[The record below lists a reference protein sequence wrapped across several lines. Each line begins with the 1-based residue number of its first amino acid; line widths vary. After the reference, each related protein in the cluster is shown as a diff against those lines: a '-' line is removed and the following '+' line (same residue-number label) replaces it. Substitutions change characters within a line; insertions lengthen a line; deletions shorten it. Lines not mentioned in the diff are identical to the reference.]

1 MSSGFDVQIV
11 PFSYRMGPEHPHT
24 TLARL
29 NTKMSGR
36 PLMTTALPGL
46 PEPRQ
51 GKVREVYDLG
61 HKILII
67 STDRLSAFDVVMA
80 NGVNDKGRIL
90 NQMSDFWF
98 RHLAGL
104 GPHHVTST
112 VDEEIAAA
120 AGLSHA
126 EYTALDLNGRCMLA
140 RKAQP
145 VLVECVARGY
155 ITGSLYKQYR
165 QEGGSI
171 LGLDLPPG
179 LLDGDELETPIFTP
193 ATKAQAGHDENISYA
208 EAAATIG
215 EDLAA
220 RLRNWTLALYN
231 QAREHAATRGLI
243 LADTKF
249 EFGIADNG
257 ELIWIDEALSPDS
270 SRFWEADQWK
280 PGGPQPGFDK
290 QFVRD
295 WLEQSGWNKQ
305 PPGPE
310 LPESIISQ
318 TREKY
323 VQAFERI
330 VGKPFTLA

>member
-1 MSSGFDVQIV
+1 
-11 PFSYRMGPEHPHT
+11 
-24 TLARL
+24 
-29 NTKMSGR
+29 MSGR
-36 PLMTTALPGL
+36 PLLTTALPGL
-46 PEPRQ
+46 PEPRR

-61 HKILII
+61 DQILII

-80 NGVNDKGRIL
+80 NGVPDKGRIL

-98 RHLAGL
+98 RHLEAI
-104 GPHHVTST
+104 GPHHVIST
-112 VDEEIAAA
+112 DDDEIARA
-120 AGLSHA
+120 AGISTSEFAAIGLK
-126 EYTALDLNGRCMLA
+126 GRCTLA

-171 LGLDLPPG
+171 LGLDLPSG
-179 LLDGDELETPIFTP
+179 LIDGDELPAPIFTP
-193 ATKAQAGHDENISYA
+193 ATKAQSGHDENISYA

-220 RLRNWTLALYN
+220 KLRDWTLALYHA
-231 QAREHAATRGLI
+231 ARQHAATRGLI

-249 EFGIADNG
+249 EFGLTPAG

-310 LPESIISQ
+310 LPESIITQ

-330 VGKPFTLA
+330 VGKPFVYA

>member
-1 MSSGFDVQIV
+1 MYA
-11 PFSYRMGPEHPHT
+11 P
-24 TLARL
+24 
-29 NTKMSGR
+29 
-36 PLMTTALPGL
+36 PLLTTALPGL
-46 PEPRQ
+46 PEPRR

-61 HKILII
+61 DQILII

-80 NGVNDKGRIL
+80 NGVPDKGRIL

-98 RHLAGL
+98 GHLAGL
-104 GPHHVTST
+104 GPHHVIST
-112 VDEEIAAA
+112 QDDEIAAT
-120 AGLSHA
+120 AGLSAA
-126 EYTALDLNGRCMLA
+126 EFDALGLNRRCTLA

-165 QEGGSI
+165 QEGGTI
-171 LGLDLPPG
+171 LGLDLPTG
-179 LLDGDELETPIFTP
+179 LMDGDELPAPIFTP
-193 ATKAQAGHDENISYA
+193 ATKAQTGHDENISFA
-208 EAAATIG
+208 EAAAAVG
-215 EDLAA
+215 EDLAE
-220 RLRNWTLALYN
+220 RLRDWTLNLYAS
-231 QAREHAATRGLI
+231 ARTHAASRGLI

-249 EFGIADNG
+249 EFGLTADG

-310 LPESIISQ
+310 IPDSIILQ

-323 VQAFERI
+323 VQAYERI
-330 VGKPFTLA
+330 VGKPFTSSR

>member
-1 MSSGFDVQIV
+1 
-11 PFSYRMGPEHPHT
+11 
-24 TLARL
+24 
-29 NTKMSGR
+29 MSGH
-36 PLMTTALPGL
+36 PLLTTALPGL
-46 PEPRQ
+46 SEPRR

-61 HKILII
+61 DQILII

-80 NGVNDKGRIL
+80 NGVPDKGRIL
-90 NQMSDFWF
+90 NQMSAFWF
-98 RHLAGL
+98 RHLAAL
-104 GPHHVTST
+104 GPHHVIST
-112 VDEEIAAA
+112 EDVEIARA
-120 AGLSHA
+120 AGISDA
-126 EYTALDLNGRCMLA
+126 DYAALGLNGRCTLA

-171 LGLDLPPG
+171 LGLDLPAG
-179 LLDGDELETPIFTP
+179 LLDGDELPVPIFTP
-193 ATKAQAGHDENISYA
+193 ATKAQSGHDENISYA

-215 EDLAA
+215 EELAA
-220 RLRNWTLALYN
+220 RLREWTLALYN
-231 QAREHAATRGLI
+231 VARQHAATRGLI

-249 EFGIADNG
+249 EFGLTSAG

-310 LPESIISQ
+310 LPETIITQ
-318 TREKY
+318 TRDKY
-323 VQAFERI
+323 VQAFERV
-330 VGKPFTLA
+330 VGKTFVTA